1 MGLAATGHDWGRSG
15 TKETLQSKDNANG
28 HEIESGSRRGAQHS
42 CCCPVAFRHR
52 HCNWRRTWWRK
63 YLSVPSTD
71 RDCGSGLDVGALT
84 YWASLA
90 HSDRQVVHRTAIG
103 FSLASFAI
111 PVAAIAFAVIQ
122 PPAEDPIF
130 PEWMIVVAAGV
141 VGIALGLGGVGVA
154 WATSDA
160 KAKRKVIRPQEF
172 YQEIP
177 RDVPP
182 GGLV

>member
-1 MGLAATGHDWGRSG
+1 MDTRLKVVAAAVLSIPAAALSRLDIAIAIGDELGGANTFQYHQQIGIAALA
-15 TKETLQSKDNANG
+15 L
-28 HEIESGSRRGAQHS
+28 
-42 CCCPVAFRHR
+42 
-52 HCNWRRTWWRK
+52 TW
-63 YLSVPSTD
+63 V
-71 RDCGSGLDVGALT
+71 ALT